1 VELGWLELTG
11 YRCYSEVRVEPSS
24 GVNVYIGDNGS
35 GKTSLMEAIGYL
47 ASLRSFRRS
56 PDQALVARGAE
67 AAVVR
72 GEFTAGERTLRIE
85 VEIPTEGRRRVLVNG
100 KRPSGRAEV
109 VASVPLVTFL
119 PDDLDLVKRGPS
131 ERREYVDDVAASL
144 WPSAGAEQAD
154 YLRALRQRNT
164 LLRQEGRSADPPT
177 LDVWDERL
185 SELGALVVRRRLDLL
200 GRLEPRLS
208 SLYADLGDR
217 PEPLS
222 ARYESASLGRL
233 QIDEADGLRDR
244 LAAALASARAEDMER
259 RATTV
264 GPHRDEVVFSIS
276 DRDLRTRASQGEQRT
291 VALGLRVAAYEL
303 LREVKGATPVLV
315 LDDVFSELDPGRSIR
330 LVEKLPVGQIFV
342 STAREEEVPVVGTR
356 WTVGEG
362 RVTRRESPG

>member
-1 VELGWLELTG
+1 
-11 YRCYSEVRVEPSS
+11 
-24 GVNVYIGDNGS
+24 
-35 GKTSLMEAIGYL
+35 
-47 ASLRSFRRS
+47 
-56 PDQALVARGAE
+56 
-67 AAVVR
+67 
-72 GEFTAGERTLRIE
+72 
-85 VEIPTEGRRRVLVNG
+85 
-100 KRPSGRAEV
+100 
-109 VASVPLVTFL
+109 
-119 PDDLDLVKRGPS
+119 
-131 ERREYVDDVAASL
+131 
-144 WPSAGAEQAD
+144 
-154 YLRALRQRNT
+154 
-164 LLRQEGRSADPPT
+164 
-177 LDVWDERL
+177 
-185 SELGALVVRRRLDLL
+185 
-200 GRLEPRLS
+200 
-208 SLYADLGDR
+208 
-217 PEPLS
+217 
-222 ARYESASLGRL
+222 L
-233 QIDEADGLRDR
+233 QIDEADGLRER